1 MRKRF
6 MDERQRIS
14 DFTEELLVVCPECQ
28 ACAHVA
34 PREPG
39 QSALFD
45 PRRLVCPTCGHI
57 KEWDRQALYEN
68 SRLDW
73 HTDPQLWLR
82 IPCCGE
88 VLWAFNW
95 RHLQFIE
102 DYVGAVLRE
111 HKRDPAL
118 GWSNQS
124 MANRLPKWLNEA
136 KNREEVLKA
145 ITRLRGSAR

>member
-1 MRKRF
+1 MRRRF
-6 MDERQRIS
+6 MDERRS
-14 DFTEELLVVCPECQ
+14 LGDFTDKLLVVCPGCG

-45 PRRLVCPTCGHI
+45 PRRMVCPTCGHI
-57 KEWDRQALYEN
+57 KEWEQDAYDEKSGLTW
-68 SRLDW
+68 SM
-73 HTDPQLWLR
+73 DPQLWLR

-88 VLWAFNW
+88 VLWAYNW

-111 HKRDPAL
+111 HTRDPTH

-124 MANRLPKWLNEA
+124 LANRLPKWLKEA

-145 ITRLRGSAR
+145 IARLRSSKR